1 MLKAKLTHRSTREV
15 KMWKLALKTTHKL
28 YILFHRWE
36 YYIFLL
42 VYFSRF
48 VEKFKDKCIYFIENI
63 KKHSFTY
70 ATPATKVSIIKYIV
84 FEFPACLKFCSN
96 FHLTVHESK
105 TSFPSYLHSD
115 IYSNRLYSSL
125 GRVVCFVF
133 QQIWHSYKTIMK
145 EKV

>member
-15 KMWKLALKTTHKL
+15 KMWKMALKTTHKL

-84 FEFPACLKFCSN
+84 FEFPACLNFALTFTWQWMNQKHL
-96 FHLTVHESK
+96 FHLTSTQVFIPTGYTVVWGVLFVLFFNK
-105 TSFPSYLHSD
+105 FD
-115 IYSNRLYSSL
+115 IAIRL
-125 GRVVCFVF
+125 
-133 QQIWHSYKTIMK
+133 
-145 EKV
+145 